1 MGKENNSRRKFIKG
15 SAGIIGV
22 CACASAGIGLI
33 QSCENF
39 VQKESP
45 SSGITIEI
53 DVSEYD
59 YLYNKINY
67 GVRLTFEK
75 VNYGIPVIITRL
87 SETEF
92 ACFSTLCT
100 HAHCSGED
108 MRPPLGNFDIFAYMQ
123 CNCHGSQ
130 FDPYNDGK
138 PVKGP
143 AERPLK
149 QFPTQF
155 DPETNILSIE
165 F

>member
-1 MGKENNSRRKFIKG
+1 MKEENKRRRFLKDSVKVLG
-15 SAGIIGV
+15 GCV
-22 CACASAGIGLI
+22 CAATVLPLV
-33 QSCENF
+33 QSCENYIR
-39 VQKESP
+39 KESP
-45 SSGITIEI
+45 ASGITIEI
-53 DVSEYD
+53 DVTEYD
-59 YLYNKINY
+59 YLMNRINY
-67 GVRLTFEK
+67 GVKFAFEG
-75 VNYGIPVIITRL
+75 VNYGIPVLVTRL

-108 MRPPLGNFDIFAYMQ
+108 MKPPLGNFGIFAYIQ

-143 AERPLK
+143 AERALK
-149 QFPTQF
+149 QFPTSF
-155 DPETNILSIE
+155 DPGTNILSIE